1 MRATHKHH
9 PTHASTVVVLA
20 RPYCMCGAE
29 PIRADCSSPIPSG
42 WSCVPRFDWDALRAV
57 RDEHGDVGH
66 TDAVV
71 LCVDR
76 HHRPVCVKNKSAVQS
91 SLRNVERGKIAC
103 PSVGEGESDISVTPF
118 FPRHRSRNVVA
129 SRNIEVLDSKK
140 RAGADSNVPTASSH
154 KIFDRR
160 HAHRPDGSG
169 LCRAT
174 TTRKED
180 DIVRCSREVVLD
192 VAGAEIDRPN
202 VGSWS
207 VQHCNR
213 VGPCPC
219 GGAVADKDRHSDHPR
234 RPCAG
239 AHTGSLS
246 RAVGLARSRV
256 KVHPLCVA
264 VEVAPCWHLASEW
277 VEWVHRLSAVGE
289 RLCPLTANGLGGRS
303 GASLKCRAAA
313 SRNQDDGSGRSQKWP
328 PTLTQRR
335 RRPLCQH
342 CQQDGPHNRHHLR
355 VSEAWTVRTW

>member
-1 MRATHKHH
+1 MRGEKTTSGRTGTTRAHGSHRKPAFQPHATNH
-9 PTHASTVVVLA
+9 PPESH
-20 RPYCMCGAE
+20 G
-29 PIRADCSSPIPSG
+29 SPPG
-42 WSCVPRFDWDALRAV
+42 RV
-57 RDEHGDVGH
+57 R
-66 TDAVV
+66 
-71 LCVDR
+71 
-76 HHRPVCVKNKSAVQS
+76 
-91 SLRNVERGKIAC
+91 
-103 PSVGEGESDISVTPF
+103 
-118 FPRHRSRNVVA
+118 A
-129 SRNIEVLDSKK
+129 SR
-140 RAGADSNVPTASSH
+140 
-154 KIFDRR
+154 
-160 HAHRPDGSG
+160 SG
-169 LCRAT
+169 DTHLCRAT

-313 SRNQDDGSGRSQKWP
+313 SRNQDDGSGRSHKWP

-355 VSEAWTVRTW
+355 VSEAWTVREQIRCLIPKIPNEIFGSVPQVPNDMFLWPVVAFLRRNSRGRLFRVCGVTPRGNWVANIKVHGVDGVRGEHPACLGRPRMLMSDRGGRWPQVLSGRGQWWTKLETDSP